1 VRIRLNKVIL
11 KGYENQ
17 ICKTLIARFRLKPS
31 GLQFLLNRKRR
42 AFEIFLKIISTSQQ
56 QSKFPISSF
65 FFFFDKT
72 KVFWSE
78 TMKKWKDKDEQKSG
92 FICCSFS
99 NGIQKNE
106 LAQIQKKPKKKQ
118 KTKTSNSR
126 SQFSCKCHHHR
137 RCPATMAVLMAAM
150 VVRVV
155 GR

>member
-1 VRIRLNKVIL
+1 MNK
-11 KGYENQ
+11 NQ
-17 ICKTLIARFRLKPS
+17 GSFAAP
-31 GLQFLLNRKRR
+31 
-42 AFEIFLKIISTSQQ
+42 
-56 QSKFPISSF
+56 FPMEF
-65 FFFFDKT
+65 K
-72 KVFWSE
+72 
-78 TMKKWKDKDEQKSG
+78 
-92 FICCSFS
+92 
-99 NGIQKNE
+99 KNE